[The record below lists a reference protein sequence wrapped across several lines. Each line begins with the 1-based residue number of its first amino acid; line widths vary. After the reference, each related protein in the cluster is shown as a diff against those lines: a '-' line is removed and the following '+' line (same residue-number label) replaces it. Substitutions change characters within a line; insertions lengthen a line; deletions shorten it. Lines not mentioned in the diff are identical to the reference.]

1 MADKKIPSLNS
12 LTDPA
17 SDDLLLIVD
26 DVSNN
31 PVNKKITL
39 KSLFN
44 NFELL
49 LEVIVLKISSRLV
62 F

>member
-44 NFELL
+44 NFE
-49 LEVIVLKISSRLV
+49 
-62 F
+62 